1 MSWERERVSNT
12 TFRSSGAV
20 GEGWLLQDISPVGR
34 LGCFLKIN
42 IVFWGN
48 FEVIAWLI
56 FASARLI
63 IYTSGPG
70 LYRARPTASV
80 WRFYTAGAAAA
91 PLLAFAEVTARIQH
105 HILGE
110 KFPQ

>member
-1 MSWERERVSNT
+1 MSNT
-12 TFRSSGAV
+12 TFRRSGAV
-20 GEGWLLQDISPVGR
+20 GEGRPQQDVSPVGR
-34 LGCFLKIN
+34 LDWFFCFFLKIN

-48 FEVIAWLI
+48 SEVIARLI
-56 FASARLI
+56 FARARPI

-70 LYRARPTASV
+70 LYRACPTAFV
-80 WRFYTAGAAAA
+80 RRFYAAGGAAA
-91 PLLAFAEVTARIQH
+91 PLLALAEVTARIQH

>member
-1 MSWERERVSNT
+1 MCQTPPALSGKVD
-12 TFRSSGAV
+12 SSRTSRQSGV
-20 GEGWLLQDISPVGR
+20 FTV
-34 LGCFLKIN
+34 FLKIN

-48 FEVIAWLI
+48 SEVIAWLI

-70 LYRARPTASV
+70 LYRACPTAV
-80 WRFYTAGAAAA
+80 VRRFYAAAAAAA
-91 PLLAFAEVTARIQH
+91 PLLALAEVTARTQH